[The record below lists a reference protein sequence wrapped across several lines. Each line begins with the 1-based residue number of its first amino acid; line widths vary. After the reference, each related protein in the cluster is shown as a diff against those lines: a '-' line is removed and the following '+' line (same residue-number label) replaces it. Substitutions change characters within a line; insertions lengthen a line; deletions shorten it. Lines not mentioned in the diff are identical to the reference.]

1 VIVNALGVGTGVVG
15 EHERVALA
23 VGAAAAAAAAA
34 TAYAVTKAAMCC
46 RFGAVV
52 VVVDV
57 GTEPEWARCDLVARS
72 LVLQVAC

>member
-1 VIVNALGVGTGVVG
+1 MIVNALGVGTGVVG

-23 VGAAAAAAAAA
+23 VGAAAAAAA

>member
-23 VGAAAAAAAAA
+23 VGAAAAAAAA
-34 TAYAVTKAAMCC
+34 TAYTVTKAAMCC